1 LEEAVPQP
9 GERADRILGAGELMV
24 RLGYRTVNNPSPDAL
39 ADQAT
44 ADALAQ
50 TLQRALEPGRGP
62 DRASLSAA
70 MAEVS
75 ALFDENNAS
84 YQKWIYADP
93 NQERA

>member
-1 LEEAVPQP
+1 VPQP
-9 GERADRILGAGELMV
+9 SERADRILGAGELMV
-24 RLGYRTVNNPSPDAL
+24 RLGYRTVNNPSL
-39 ADQAT
+39 SDQAT
-44 ADALAQ
+44 ADAPAQ
-50 TLQRALEPGRGP
+50 TLQRAFEPGHGP

-70 MAEVS
+70 VAGVS

>member
-1 LEEAVPQP
+1 VPQP
-9 GERADRILGAGELMV
+9 SERADRILDAGELMV
-24 RLGYRTVNNPSPDAL
+24 RLGYRTVNNPSL
-39 ADQAT
+39 SDQAT
-44 ADALAQ
+44 ADAPAQ
-50 TLQRALEPGRGP
+50 TLQRAFEPGHGP

-70 MAEVS
+70 VAGVS